1 MSKVQC
7 TFRLPQQVV
16 EFIDGQVGKDRT
28 EKLLYLLG
36 YEPELPEHIVMHGV
50 MHRFDELEKR
60 ISHLESNGKVSS
72 GKSTNRSAN
81 EDRRLSAIE
90 RLKSELNSIDKSDY
104 DLIRSA
110 RYPLSEVRKRT
121 TITKGQSDSYR
132 DIIFKFFDIN

>member
-50 MHRFDELEKR
+50 MHRLDELEKR
-60 ISHLESNGKVSS
+60 ISQLESNGKVSS

-90 RLKSELNSIDKSDY
+90 RIIAGTFQHSSIHTFPSGK
-104 DLIRSA
+104 A
-110 RYPLSEVRKRT
+110 
-121 TITKGQSDSYR
+121 TIQWQHCM
-132 DIIFKFFDIN
+132 ILV